1 MHHSLNEVTQQM
13 FRRSLFYTLIGLLS
27 VTGPSVQSKENY
39 AAYTYEGADGNRIV
53 KVSTD
58 LPDAQILDIAL
69 SAPAK
74 WVVALPSRK
83 GSVWVV
89 ALEDGQ
95 LEKIV
100 VQSNTVVL
108 QQLMDVKLPAGMP
121 PVIRRNKNGQIE
133 VMNQFMQG
141 VSDHACCSVFG
152 KDKDCLAYVAANGD
166 LVTLDSQG
174 TSSRFQINALFD
186 SRVLVDKDSRL
197 LVLTDPTDQYTHA
210 ALGDVIEPT
219 SLTLLGSDPHVHII
233 RTILL
238 PPGTVF
244 EGLYPL
250 WLDLDSDGEM
260 EIVITLCN
268 NSDGA
273 GARIVVLN
281 EYGAILSQGHLSP
294 GGWRHQLAA
303 IPMSENRSWQIADI
317 QKPHVQKIVYFYEYA
332 LGDLKVVGSKAGYSS
347 HMYASRNLDMARA
360 GDFDSD
366 GIIELLVPS
375 AEHTHLHALSAIG
388 NTVQDKWNLDI
399 GGEIR
404 SNLQTV
410 TLKNGS
416 TVLGIV
422 NSNRQLRLWIP
433 LP

>member
-1 MHHSLNEVTQQM
+1 MTAYSA
-13 FRRSLFYTLIGLLS
+13 
-27 VTGPSVQSKENY
+27 QSNTNY
-39 AAYTYEGADGNRIV
+39 AAYTNEGAHGNRFV
-53 KVSTD
+53 ECSTD
-58 LPDAQILDIAL
+58 LQNAQIFDIAL
-69 SAPAK
+69 SAPAT
-74 WVVALPSRK
+74 WVVALPYKR

-89 ALEDGQ
+89 ALEDGH

-100 VQSNTVVL
+100 VQGNTVVL

-133 VMNQFMQG
+133 VINQRMQD

-152 KDKDCLAYVAANGD
+152 KDNDYLAYVAANGD

-174 TSSRFQINALFD
+174 ISSRFQINALFD
-186 SRVLVDKDSRL
+186 SRVLVDKDGRL
-197 LVLTDPTDQYTHA
+197 LVLTGPANYAHG
-210 ALGDVIEPT
+210 ALGDKIEAT
-219 SLTLLGSDPHVHII
+219 SITLLRSDPDVHII
-233 RTILL
+233 RTIQL

-268 NSDGA
+268 NSDGE

-281 EYGAILSQGHLSP
+281 EHGTILSKGHLSP

-332 LGDLKVVGSKAGYSS
+332 LGNLEVVGSKKGYSS
-347 HMYASRNLDMARA
+347 HMYPSRNLDMTRA
-360 GDFDSD
+360 GDFDAD

-375 AEHTHLHALSAIG
+375 AEHTHLHALSAKG
-388 NTVQDKWNLDI
+388 NAVQDKWNLDI

-404 SNLQTV
+404 TNLQTV
-410 TLKNGS
+410 TLENGS
-416 TVLGIV
+416 TVLGTV
-422 NSNRQLRLWIP
+422 NSNGRLRLWIP
-433 LP
+433 

>member
-1 MHHSLNEVTQQM
+1 MYHVLNKVTQQM
-13 FRRSLFYTLIGLLS
+13 FRHSPFFALICLLS
-27 VTGPSVQSKENY
+27 MTGYSAQSNKNY
-39 AAYTYEGADGNRIV
+39 AAYTNEGADGNRFV
-53 KVSTD
+53 KYSTD
-58 LPDAQILDIAL
+58 LPNAQILDIAL
-69 SAPAK
+69 SASAK
-74 WVVALPSRK
+74 WVVALPYKK
-83 GSVWVV
+83 GSIWVV
-89 ALEDGQ
+89 ALEDGR

-100 VQSNTVVL
+100 VQGNTVVL

-121 PVIRRNKNGQIE
+121 PVIRCNKNGQVE
-133 VMNQFMQG
+133 VMNQFMQD

-152 KDKDCLAYVAANGD
+152 KHNDCLAYAAANGD
-166 LVTLDSQG
+166 LVTLDSKG
-174 TSSRFQINALFD
+174 ASSRFQINALFD

-197 LVLTDPTDQYTHA
+197 LVLTGPTDYAHG
-210 ALGDVIEPT
+210 ALGDKMEST
-219 SLTLLGSDPHVHII
+219 SMTLLSSDPDVHVI

-250 WLDLDSDGEM
+250 WLDLDGDGEM

-268 NSDGA
+268 NSDGE

-281 EYGAILSQGHLSP
+281 EHGTILSKGHLSP
-294 GGWRHQLAA
+294 GGWRHQLVA

-317 QKPHVQKIVYFYEYA
+317 QKPHVQKTVYFYEYA
-332 LGDLKVVGSKAGYSS
+332 LGNLEVIGLLTGYSS
-347 HMYASRNLDMARA
+347 HMYASRNLDMTRT

-375 AEHTHLHALSAIG
+375 AEHTHLHALSAQG

-416 TVLGIV
+416 TVLGTV
-422 NSNRQLRLWIP
+422 NSNSKLRLWIP
-433 LP
+433 